1 MAAINKWKRKLEAEK
16 VFGRRTEGEVIQ
28 KVESGLQT
36 AVNTGAF
43 DNLPGKGKPLRLDS
57 NPFTKDSAL
66 ATELLRE
73 SGFSLPFIEEKR
85 EILAA
90 VSKHENQL
98 LRIWEQ
104 YDGSEAARQKWA
116 LAKQTFAQEMEKL
129 NKKILTYNLK
139 APSVQLHLRHIKVT
153 ERIAELQNSL

>member
-16 VFGRRTEGEVIQ
+16 VFGRRREVEVIQ
-28 KVESGLQT
+28 HVEGGLQT
-36 AVNTGAF
+36 AVKTGAF

-66 ATELLRE
+66 ATELLKE

-85 EILAA
+85 EIVAA
-90 VSKHENQL
+90 VSKQEKQL
-98 LRIWEQ
+98 LRIWER

-116 LAKQTFAQEMEKL
+116 LAKQT
-129 NKKILTYNLK
+129 
-139 APSVQLHLRHIKVT
+139 
-153 ERIAELQNSL
+153 